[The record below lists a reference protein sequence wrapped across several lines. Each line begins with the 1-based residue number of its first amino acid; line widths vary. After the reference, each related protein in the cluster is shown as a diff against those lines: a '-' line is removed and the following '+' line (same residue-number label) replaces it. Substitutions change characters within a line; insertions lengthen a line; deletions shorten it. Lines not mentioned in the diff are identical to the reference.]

1 MQLKV
6 SQSLCTQP
14 LRCKVQAPSLGHPGS
29 SMLCGAAKRWSEVH
43 HCTQITMQVYHDHEK
58 LQGSQCPREVSNCA
72 WASSHNAV
80 HSQNT
85 TASQCRPS
93 QSFYMT
99 QDYWSTQLQG
109 IEVIMLVYTMHAC
122 DALEGAMATGT
133 VPTCIIRLGS
143 VQHITV
149 LIFGSHC
156 CFMTAYLHHMALQG
170 VVHKPLK
177 TLSQALTEFPSCH
190 ATTDAL
196 QHHIGAM
203 CTLQTADSIPS

>member
-1 MQLKV
+1 MFKSLRTTQACTAGSLFGTTPKCCGDTLQRRGMQLKV
-6 SQSLCTQP
+6 SQSLCTQQ
-14 LRCKVQAPSLGHPGS
+14 LRCKVQALYPRS
-29 SMLCGAAKRWSEVH
+29 SRQLNAVWAAKQWSEVH
-43 HCTQITMQVYHDHEK
+43 HCTPITMQVYHGHEK

-99 QDYWSTQLQG
+99 QDYWSTQLQH
-109 IEVIMLVYTMHAC
+109 IEVIMLVCIMHAC

-133 VPTCIIRLGS
+133 VPTCIIRLSS

-149 LIFGSHC
+149 LLFGSHC

-170 VVHKPLK
+170 VIHNHSRYRPKR
-177 TLSQALTEFPSCH
+177 
-190 ATTDAL
+190 
-196 QHHIGAM
+196 
-203 CTLQTADSIPS
+203 